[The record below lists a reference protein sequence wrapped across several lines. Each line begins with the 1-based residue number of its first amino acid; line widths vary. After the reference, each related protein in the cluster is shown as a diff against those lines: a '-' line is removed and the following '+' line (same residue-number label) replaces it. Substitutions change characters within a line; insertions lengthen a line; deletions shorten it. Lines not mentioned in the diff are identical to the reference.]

1 MHITNKSS
9 KHVLSM
15 HWSAHGTVC
24 FETLLAT
31 IVLWI
36 ALFGLN
42 ECAMQ
47 YVDMQ
52 YHMWWYLFLFLLV
65 IIFLTSTDTSFCSLL

>member
-1 MHITNKSS
+1 
-9 KHVLSM
+9 M

-36 ALFGLN
+36 SLFGLN
-42 ECAMQ
+42 ECALQ
-47 YVDMQ
+47 HVHVQ
-52 YHMWWYLFLFLLV
+52 YHVWWYVFLFVMVILFL
-65 IIFLTSTDTSFCSLL
+65 SSAEMSFCSLM